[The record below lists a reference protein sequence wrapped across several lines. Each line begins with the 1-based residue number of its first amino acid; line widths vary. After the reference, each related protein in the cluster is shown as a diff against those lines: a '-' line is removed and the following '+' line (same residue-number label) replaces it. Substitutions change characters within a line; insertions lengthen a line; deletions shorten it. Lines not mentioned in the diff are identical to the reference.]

1 MPLDAFEKQERKVSH
16 HMKKIF
22 TQRLFYYML
31 VALLITIAA
40 IFGLQTAVNQASNTS
55 SSEAKLADV
64 RAKLAANEETVA
76 QLTDNL
82 SQDNLAKTRAFA
94 DMLAADPSIDGNMDK
109 LNQIKDRLM
118 VNELHIIDENGIITS
133 STIDAYIGFDMKSGE
148 QSNAFMVIVDDPSIE
163 IVQEPQVNVA
173 EGIVMQYIG
182 VARTDDKGLVQ
193 VGVRPEVLE
202 NTLAGTEISVVLRD
216 IDFGENGYVYAID
229 AASGLILA
237 HENANL
243 IGTPASDAGFPSNLT
258 GKGKATIDGT
268 RGYYVA
274 EDYNGQIIGTFMP
287 SSEYYAGRRSQ
298 TVVVSLS
305 MLIIFG
311 ALLLMINRMVDDK
324 IVQGINRISTSMHK
338 IADGNFNITV
348 NEQGNP
354 EFIMLSDSINKM
366 VTGIQQNLHE
376 NENLVTQQKQDME
389 RNQLMIQNVK
399 NACRDL
405 NAVSGETLENAES
418 IFNGTGEQERAVEDL
433 KQTMNQLTEE
443 LNNSVNATVTV
454 TASTGTTSDKILQ
467 TQSRMQLLKDSMQK
481 ISDMSMEI
489 EKIIG
494 EINSIAQQTNMLSLN
509 ASIEAA
515 RAGDMGKGFAVVA
528 TQVGELAARSA
539 QAARETNDLIMNS
552 INAVEDGRAITDQTV
567 EAFGIVVEN
576 IEQTDH
582 DIAEITNMVRQNVDI
597 VSHAVSQ
604 IERISSV
611 VESNVQISQNTR
623 QVSAN
628 MADITGKLLDIVE
641 S

>member
-1 MPLDAFEKQERKVSH
+1 
-16 HMKKIF
+16 MKKIF

-118 VNELHIIDENGIITS
+118 VNELHIIDENGIIIS

-163 IVQEPQVNVA
+163 FVQEPQVNVA

>member
-1 MPLDAFEKQERKVSH
+1 
-16 HMKKIF
+16 MKKIF

-31 VALLITIAA
+31 AGLIITILA
-40 IFGLQTAVNQASNTS
+40 IFVLQTGVSLSNNTTS
-55 SSEAKLADV
+55 SHAKLEDV
-64 RAKLAANEETVA
+64 KAKLAANEENIA
-76 QLTDNL
+76 QLTENL
-82 SQDNLAKTRAFA
+82 SRDNLAKTRAFA
-94 DMLAADPSIDGNMDK
+94 DMLAADSSIYGNADK
-109 LNQIKDRLM
+109 LNTIKDRLM
-118 VNELHIIDENGIITS
+118 VNELHIIDEDGIITS
-133 STIDAYIGFDMKSGE
+133 STIDAYIGFDMKSGA

-182 VARTDDKGLVQ
+182 VARSDAKGLVQ

-202 NTLAGTEISVVLRD
+202 KMLAGTEISVVLQD
-216 IDFGENGYVYAID
+216 IDYGEKGYVYAID
-229 AASGLILA
+229 AKSGLILA
-237 HENANL
+237 HRNAAL
-243 IGTPASDAGFPSNLT
+243 IGKPAADAGFPSSLT
-258 GKGKATIDGT
+258 GKGKAVIDGT
-268 RGYYVA
+268 KGYYMA
-274 EDYNGQIIGTFMP
+274 EEYNGQIIGTFLP
-287 SSEYYAGRRSQ
+287 SSEYYAGRRNQ
-298 TVVVSLS
+298 TLVVSLS

-311 ALLLMINRMVDDK
+311 ILLLMINRMVDDK
-324 IVQGINRISTSMHK
+324 IVQGINRISNSMHE
-338 IADGNFNITV
+338 IARGNFNITV

-354 EFIMLSDSINKM
+354 EFTMLSDSINTM
-366 VTGIQQNLHE
+366 VAGIQQSMRDNDHLIE
-376 NENLVTQQKQDME
+376 QQKQDMAH
-389 RNQLMIQNVK
+389 NQLMIQNVK

-405 NAVSGETLENAES
+405 NNVSGETLDNAEN

-443 LNNSVNATVTV
+443 LNNSVNATAAV
-454 TASTGTTSDKILQ
+454 TAATSTTSDKILE

-539 QAARETNDLIMNS
+539 QAARETNELIMNS
-552 INAVEDGRAITDQTV
+552 INAVEDGHAITDQTV
-567 EAFGIVVEN
+567 EAFGIVVET

-582 DIAEITNMVRQNVDI
+582 NIEEITDMVRQNVDI

-604 IERISSV
+604 IERISNV
-611 VESNVQISQNTR
+611 VEENVRISQNTK
-623 QVSAN
+623 QASSN
-628 MADITGKLLDIVE
+628 MADITGKLLEIVE

>member
-1 MPLDAFEKQERKVSH
+1 
-16 HMKKIF
+16 MKKIF

-31 VALLITIAA
+31 AALLITIAA
-40 IFGLQTAVNQASNTS
+40 IFGLQTAVNQANNTS

-64 RAKLAANEETVA
+64 KAKLAANEETVA

-94 DMLAADPSIDGNMDK
+94 DMLAADPSIDGNIDK

-258 GKGKATIDGT
+258 GRGKATINGT

-287 SSEYYAGRRSQ
+287 SSEYYAGRRNQ
-298 TVVVSLS
+298 TIVVSLS

-311 ALLLMINRMVDDK
+311 ALLLMINRMVDGK
-324 IVQGINRISTSMHK
+324 IVQGIYRISTSMHK
-338 IADGNFNITV
+338 IAEGNFNITV

-405 NAVSGETLENAES
+405 NAVSGETLENAEN

-567 EAFGIVVEN
+567 EAFSIVVEN

-597 VSHAVSQ
+597 VSHAISQ

>member
-1 MPLDAFEKQERKVSH
+1 
-16 HMKKIF
+16 MKKIF

-118 VNELHIIDENGIITS
+118 VNELHIIDENGIIIS

-405 NAVSGETLENAES
+405 NAVSGETLENTES

>member
-1 MPLDAFEKQERKVSH
+1 
-16 HMKKIF
+16 MKKIF

-31 VALLITIAA
+31 AGLIITILA
-40 IFGLQTAVNQASNTS
+40 IFGLQTVVSLTTNTTS
-55 SSEAKLADV
+55 SQAKLEDV
-64 RAKLAANEETVA
+64 REKLAANETNIA
-76 QLTDNL
+76 QLTENL
-82 SQDNLAKTRAFA
+82 SSDNLAKTRAFA
-94 DMLAADPSIDGNMDK
+94 DMLAADRSINGNTEK
-109 LNQIKDRLM
+109 LNEIKDRLM
-118 VNELHIIDENGIITS
+118 VNELHIIDEDGIITS

-163 IVQEPQVNVA
+163 IVQEPQMNVA

-202 NTLAGTEISVVLRD
+202 KTLAGTEISVVLQD
-216 IDFGENGYVYAID
+216 IDYGEKGYIYAID

-237 HENANL
+237 HKNSAL
-243 IGTPASDAGFPSNLT
+243 IGTPAADAGFPSSLT
-258 GKGKATIDGT
+258 GSGRAVIDGT
-268 RGYYVA
+268 KGYYMA
-274 EDYNGQIIGTFMP
+274 EEYNGQIIGTFMP
-287 SSEYYAGRRSQ
+287 SSEYYAGRRNQ
-298 TVVVSLS
+298 TIVVSLS

-311 ALLLMINRMVDDK
+311 ILLWMINRLVDDK
-324 IVQGINRISTSMHK
+324 IVQGINRISNSMHE
-338 IADGNFNITV
+338 IARGNFSITV

-354 EFIMLSDSINKM
+354 EFTMLSDSINRM
-366 VTGIQQNLHE
+366 VEGIQQSMRE
-376 NENLVTQQKQDME
+376 NDSLLEQQKQDME
-389 RNQLMIQNVK
+389 HNQLMIQNVQ

-405 NAVSGETLENAES
+405 NNVSGETLDNAEN

-443 LNNSVNATVTV
+443 LNNSVNATAAV
-454 TASTGTTSDKILQ
+454 TAATGTTSDRILQ
-467 TQSRMQLLKDSMQK
+467 TQSRMELLKDSMQK
-481 ISDMSMEI
+481 ISDMSLEI

-528 TQVGELAARSA
+528 KQVGELATRSA
-539 QAARETNDLIMNS
+539 QAARETSELIMNS

-582 DIAEITNMVRQNVDI
+582 DIAEITSMVQKNVDI

-604 IERISSV
+604 IERISNV
-611 VESNVQISQNTR
+611 VEENVRISQNTK
-623 QVSAN
+623 QVSSN
-628 MADITGKLLDIVE
+628 MAGITGKLLEIVE